1 MDEPI
6 RAFIGFLRTEQ
17 RASPETL
24 RNYASDLRQLH
35 RFLLSRRLVS
45 STIDPNSLSS
55 DVVRAYLQWLDQK
68 GNKPSSLA
76 LKLWAVRSFYP
87 FLSRRGIVNSNPV
100 DGMRTPKHLKVLPRV
115 LTKHDPDA
123 RM

>member
-35 RFLLSRRLVS
+35 KFLLSRRLVS
-45 STIDPNSLSS
+45 SPIDPEF
-55 DVVRAYLQWLDQK
+55 
-68 GNKPSSLA
+68 A
-76 LKLWAVRSFYP
+76 LLG
-87 FLSRRGIVNSNPV
+87 RRPGISPV
-100 DGMRTPKHLKVLPRV
+100 
-115 LTKHDPDA
+115 A
-123 RM
+123 